1 MTNKPNITTILDA
14 IESGYLNEKTLTKAI
29 ANRSDAAAA
38 KVGDNL
44 TDWLIGLG
52 GLLLA
57 VTHSM
62 IQVPVPQQAT
72 NQVDA
77 GTTSASTQAQ
87 SATQSQSIT
96 PSKGFINPVNAPIT
110 SGFGMRNHP
119 VLGYSRPHNGL
130 DFGATT
136 GTPIKAV
143 AAGVVLRAGN
153 MGQCGNGVVI
163 DHKNGYE
170 TTYCHASALVVNAGQ
185 SVTQGQT
192 IAAVGS
198 TGLSTG
204 PHLHF
209 GVKQNGT
216 WINPALILGGAK

>member
-1 MTNKPNITTILDA
+1 MTTNKPDIATLLDA
-14 IESGYLNEKTLTKAI
+14 IESGYLNEKILTKAI

-44 TDWLIGLG
+44 TDWLIGFG

-57 VTHSM
+57 VTYSM
-62 IQVPVPQQAT
+62 IQLPQQAS
-72 NQVDA
+72 NQVDT
-77 GTTSASTQAQ
+77 GTTSASTQAPLA
-87 SATQSQSIT
+87 ATSQSIT
-96 PSKGFINPVNAPIT
+96 PSKGFIKPLNAPIT
-110 SGFGMRNHP
+110 SGFGPRNHP

-130 DFGATT
+130 DFGAVT

-170 TTYCHASALVVNAGQ
+170 TTYCHASTLSVKAGQ
-185 SVTQGQT
+185 TVTQGQT